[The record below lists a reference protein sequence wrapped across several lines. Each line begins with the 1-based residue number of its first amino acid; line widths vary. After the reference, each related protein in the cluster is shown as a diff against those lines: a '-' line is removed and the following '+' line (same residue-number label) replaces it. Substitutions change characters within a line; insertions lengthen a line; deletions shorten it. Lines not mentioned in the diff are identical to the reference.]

1 MGLTRSSDSN
11 AARGLRLARRNYI
24 VRAGA
29 FAYCFLVAGL
39 LGWERGF
46 GLGFWAAL
54 VASFLALPHL
64 QLARALRAR
73 DPREAEMQNIFVD
86 AVLFGVWTAGLG
98 FPTWVAYAGLSS
110 VTLNAIIA
118 RGVRGALVSAALF
131 GAGAA
136 LWVAAFGLHYWAP
149 TSQLV
154 STLCFAGA
162 LGYTLSVGF
171 VVHVQHD
178 RLRAARAELRAGAAR
193 YRLITEHA
201 ADLIA
206 MVNRDG
212 RWLYTSPSH
221 DNIFDGADLAVG
233 ADAFRRVHPD
243 DAGKA
248 RAAVVRAAASGK
260 DEELALRLHDR
271 YGRIRQLRMRI
282 HPVSQSGAPAQLL
295 LVSQDETYKRE
306 SEEQLLLAG
315 QALENMSEAIM
326 IVTAEGLVQT
336 VNRAF
341 TQITGYSRGEVIGKP
356 VVDLRSGLQPADFY
370 EQMLATVAREGHW
383 TGIKWNKRKSGAV
396 YKEWR
401 SVRAVR
407 DAAGKITHYV
417 TVFSEVAPTR
427 P

>member
-1 MGLTRSSDSN
+1 MALTPKSDSN
-11 AARGLRLARRNYI
+11 AASGLRLARRNYV

-29 FAYCFLVAGL
+29 FAYSFLVAGL
-39 LGWERGF
+39 IGWERGL
-46 GLGFWAAL
+46 GAGFWAAL
-54 VASFLALPHL
+54 AASFLVLPHL
-64 QLARALRAR
+64 QLARALRAA
-73 DPREAEMQNIFVD
+73 DPREAEMHNIFLD
-86 AVLFGVWTAGLG
+86 AVLFGLWTAGLG

-118 RGVRGALVSAALF
+118 RGVRGALVAAALF
-131 GAGAA
+131 GACAA
-136 LWVAAFGLHYWAP
+136 LWVAGFGLHYWAA
-149 TSQLV
+149 TSELV
-154 STLCFAGA
+154 STLSFFGA
-162 LGYTLSVGF
+162 LGYTLSVGY
-171 VVHVQHD
+171 VVHVQYD

-193 YRLITEHA
+193 YRLITENA

-206 MVNRDG
+206 MVDRDG

-221 DNIFDGADLAVG
+221 DNLFDAADLAIG

-243 DAGKA
+243 DAGRA
-248 RAAVVRAAASGK
+248 RAAVLRAAATGK
-260 DEELALRLHDR
+260 DEELSLRAHDR
-271 YGRIRQLRMRI
+271 YGRTRQLRMRM
-282 HPVSQSGAPAQLL
+282 HAVSQSGVPAQVL

-341 TQITGYSRGEVIGKP
+341 TQITGYAREEVIGRP
-356 VVDLRSGLQPADFY
+356 VEELRSRLQPPEFY
-370 EQMLATVAREGHW
+370 AQMHAAIERDGHW
-383 TGIKWNKRKSGAV
+383 TGIKWNKRKNGSV

-417 TVFSEVAPTR
+417 TVFSEVVPTR